1 MPRYELLEGKNSAVY
16 ILYVQALAQSL
27 ACSQE
32 VLKILEWL
40 TKHHISSETLFCIW
54 SYVLLFHCYA
64 YLSRLL
70 NRR

>member
-40 TKHHISSETLFCIW
+40 TKHHISSETLFCI
-54 SYVLLFHCYA
+54 
-64 YLSRLL
+64 
-70 NRR
+70 